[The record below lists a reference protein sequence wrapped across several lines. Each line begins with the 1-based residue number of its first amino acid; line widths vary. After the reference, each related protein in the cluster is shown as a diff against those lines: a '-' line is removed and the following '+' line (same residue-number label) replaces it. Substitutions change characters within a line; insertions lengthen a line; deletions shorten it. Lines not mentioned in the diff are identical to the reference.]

1 MKRTP
6 HKKASRNI
14 FPECR
19 SLSGSSRRLSRER
32 RILPGPAQALLAVAS
47 VCLSLYLPS
56 LFDLLP
62 GNLPV
67 FSSALRQDSV
77 YLLTT
82 RGMAAV
88 CLVALLFAARRGR
101 RDSELAAQARSAGL
115 VLSRRSVSG
124 PRSAAR
130 KQLPAVRDLMI
141 IGATGRS
148 FSQDEGALAVAVR
161 ECREA
166 RILLLDPREHGA
178 LARSQGIPDPEI
190 SLDTINHQLTA
201 SIEFLRGLRSADRTI
216 LLKLYPDMPLF
227 KMTIMNGFA
236 SVRHYHP
243 GLNVR
248 LMPEFV
254 FRDTGSHGG
263 MYLPLYRYF
272 MSRWQDPDIP
282 EYDFG
287 SDELVYHDQLGAE
300 VLREPFCSMVTMD
313 PGSEVGEGDSRR
325 SYIFRSDDIEDER
338 KGERLIPSE
347 R

>member
-1 MKRTP
+1 MMP
-6 HKKASRNI
+6 AFHKKVSRKTI
-14 FPECR
+14 RGSCPHFPV
-19 SLSGSSRRLSRER
+19 
-32 RILPGPAQALLAVAS
+32 PARQEGNRGLGHLVPALAG

-56 LFDLLP
+56 LLDLFPGTLP
-62 GNLPV
+62 GL
-67 FSSALRQDSV
+67 SSALRQESV
-77 YLLTT
+77 SIMISGT
-82 RGMAAV
+82 AAV
-88 CLVALLFAARRGR
+88 CLAALLFAVCRSR
-101 RDSELAAQARSAGL
+101 RDSEIAALARSAGL
-115 VLSRRSVSG
+115 VPAIPRARGPNSSRRQQQS
-124 PRSAAR
+124 P
-130 KQLPAVRDLMI
+130 VRDLMI

-148 FSQDEGALAVAVR
+148 FSQDDGALARAVR
-161 ECREA
+161 KCREA

-190 SLDTINHQLTA
+190 SLEEINRQLRA
-201 SIEFLRGLRSADRTI
+201 SIELLRELRSGGSTI

-227 KMTIMNGFA
+227 KMMIANGFV

-248 LMPEFV
+248 VMPEFI
-254 FRDTGSHGG
+254 FRDTGDHGG

-272 MSRWQDPDIP
+272 LSRWQDPDIP

-300 VLREPFCSMVTMD
+300 VLREPFSSIATMD
-313 PGSEVGEGDSRR
+313 AGSEEREGDGRR
-325 SYIFRSDDIEDER
+325 SYIFRSDDVEDER

>member
-1 MKRTP
+1 M
-6 HKKASRNI
+6 
-14 FPECR
+14 
-19 SLSGSSRRLSRER
+19 
-32 RILPGPAQALLAVAS
+32 
-47 VCLSLYLPS
+47 
-56 LFDLLP
+56 
-62 GNLPV
+62 
-67 FSSALRQDSV
+67 RQDSI
-77 YLLTT
+77 YLMTT

-88 CLVALLFAARRGR
+88 CLLVLLFAVRRGR

-115 VLSRRSVSG
+115 APSSGAVRGSRTA
-124 PRSAAR
+124 PR
-130 KQLPAVRDLMI
+130 KQQPPVRDLMI

-148 FSQDEGALAVAVR
+148 FSQDEGALARAVR

-201 SIEFLRGLRSADRTI
+201 SIEFLRELRSADRTI

-227 KMTIMNGFA
+227 KMTIMNGLA

-300 VLREPFCSMVTMD
+300 VLREPFSSIVTLD
-313 PGSEVGEGDSRR
+313 AGSEEGEGDSRR

-338 KGERLIPSE
+338 KGQRLIPTG

>member
-1 MKRTP
+1 V
-6 HKKASRNI
+6 
-14 FPECR
+14 
-19 SLSGSSRRLSRER
+19 
-32 RILPGPAQALLAVAS
+32 LLALTS

-56 LFDLLP
+56 LLDLFP
-62 GNLPV
+62 GNLTA
-67 FSSALRQDSV
+67 FSSGLGQDSG
-77 YLLTT
+77 YLMTT

-88 CLVALLFAARRGR
+88 CLVVLLFAVRRGR
-101 RDSELAAQARSAGL
+101 RDSGLAAQAKSAGL
-115 VLSRRSVSG
+115 VLSRPADASH
-124 PRSAAR
+124 SARR
-130 KQLPAVRDLMI
+130 KQQHAVRDIMI

-148 FSQDEGALAVAVR
+148 FSEDEGALAVAVR

-178 LARSQGIPDPEI
+178 LARTQGIPDPEI
-190 SLDTINHQLTA
+190 SPETINHQLTA
-201 SIEFLRGLRSADRTI
+201 SIEFLRGLRSAGRTI

-227 KMTIMNGFA
+227 KMTIMNGFV

-300 VLREPFCSMVTMD
+300 VLREPFSSIVTMD
-313 PGSEVGEGDSRR
+313 AGNEDGEGDSRR
-325 SYIFRSDDIEDER
+325 SYIFRSDDIQDER
-338 KGERLIPSE
+338 NGQALIPSE